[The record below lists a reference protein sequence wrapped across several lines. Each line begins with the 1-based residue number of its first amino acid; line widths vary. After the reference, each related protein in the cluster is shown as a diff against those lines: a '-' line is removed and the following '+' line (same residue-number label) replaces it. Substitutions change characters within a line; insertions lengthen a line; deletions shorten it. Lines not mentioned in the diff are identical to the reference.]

1 VVLWEA
7 IPFLLA
13 SSRHYSAFDRR
24 EEASTHRSGYA
35 VSEPSRT
42 PDRPAILGGVPVRPE
57 GPPEW
62 PLDDPAVHEAL
73 NHCAAEGA
81 WGKYHGP
88 YCDRLVDALKEMH
101 GCEHARLC
109 SSGTAAVELVLRGLK
124 VGPGDEVVLAAY
136 DFKGN
141 FANVVALG
149 ATPVLVDIRPD
160 NWQFDTDQLQS
171 ALSEKTKAILVTHL
185 HGGIVDMP
193 RVMEIARRGNLQVI
207 EDACQMPGARV
218 HGHVAGRW
226 GDVSV
231 LSFGGSKLLTAG
243 RGGAI
248 LTHEPELLQR
258 IKLYSHR
265 GNEAYPLSELQAA
278 VLLPQVVG
286 LDVRNRKRVENV
298 AVLCELLGED
308 SGLTMLRNPGGN
320 PKSETRNP
328 KEAPSTKSEIQ
339 KLTHGGDLDIGASD
353 LESPSD
359 FGFRH
364 SDLSE
369 PGYYKLG
376 FQYDP
381 AAFAGLSRDDFACA
395 MRAEGIALDPGFR
408 ALHLIHAKRRF
419 RAVGKLPVAT
429 DADARVL
436 TLHHPVLLEDAAA
449 MRQIA
454 DAVAKIRTFAEDL
467 SSARPS

>member
-1 VVLWEA
+1 M
-7 IPFLLA
+7 
-13 SSRHYSAFDRR
+13 
-24 EEASTHRSGYA
+24 
-35 VSEPSRT
+35 
-42 PDRPAILGGVPVRPE
+42 RPE
-57 GPPEW
+57 GPPDW

-73 NHCAAEGA
+73 ERCAADGT

-101 GCEHARLC
+101 GCDHARLC
-109 SSGTAAVELVLRGLK
+109 SSGTVAVELALRGLK

-141 FANVVALG
+141 FANVLAVG
-149 ATPVLVDIRPD
+149 AIPVLVDVRPD
-160 NWQFDTDQLQS
+160 NWQFDADQLQD
-171 ALSEKTKAILVTHL
+171 ALSEKTKAILVSHL

-193 RVMEIARRGNLQVI
+193 WVHEIARRSNLPVI

-218 HGHVAGRW
+218 HGEIAGRW

-243 RGGAI
+243 RGGAL

-258 IKLYSHR
+258 VRLYSHR

-278 VLLPQVVG
+278 ILLPQVEA
-286 LDVRNRKRVENV
+286 LSVRNQKRAENV
-298 AVLCELLGED
+298 VLLRELLGED
-308 SGLTMLRNPGGN
+308 SGLTMFRNPSPTECSAPLLSLKKGISHD
-320 PKSETRNP
+320 PRPVRN
-328 KEAPSTKSEIQ
+328 E
-339 KLTHGGDLDIGASD
+339 
-353 LESPSD
+353 
-359 FGFRH
+359 FRTTITQ
-364 SDLSE
+364 

-381 AAFAGLSRDDFACA
+381 AAFAGLSRDAFAAA

-408 ALHLIHAKRRF
+408 ALHLIHGKRRF
-419 RAVGKLPVAT
+419 RTVGDLPVAT
-429 DADARVL
+429 DADAGVL
-436 TLHHPVLLEDAAA
+436 TLHHPILLEDAAA

-454 DAVAKIRTFAEDL
+454 DAVAKMRAFAGEL

>member
-1 VVLWEA
+1 
-7 IPFLLA
+7 
-13 SSRHYSAFDRR
+13 
-24 EEASTHRSGYA
+24 
-35 VSEPSRT
+35 VSEPTRN
-42 PDRPAILGGVPVRPE
+42 PDRPAILGGTPVRPE

-62 PLDDPAVHEAL
+62 PLDDPAVHSAL
-73 NHCAAEGA
+73 ERCAAEGA

-88 YCDRLVDALKEMH
+88 YCDRLVDALKETH

-109 SSGTAAVELVLRGLK
+109 SSGTVAVELALRGLK

-141 FANVVALG
+141 FANVLAVG
-149 ATPVLVDIRPD
+149 ATPVLVDIRPN
-160 NWQFDTDQLQS
+160 NWQFDADQLQD
-171 ALSEKTKAILVTHL
+171 ALSEKTKAILVSHL

-193 RVMEIARRGNLQVI
+193 RVMEIARRSNLPVI
-207 EDACQMPGARV
+207 EDACQMPGATV
-218 HGHVAGRW
+218 YGEIAGRW
-226 GDVSV
+226 GDASV

-278 VLLPQVVG
+278 ILLPQVSE
-286 LDVRNRKRVENV
+286 LAVRNRKRGENV
-298 AVLCELLGED
+298 RVLCDLLGEG
-308 SGLTMLRNPGGN
+308 SGLTAFRNPAEE
-320 PKSETRNP
+320 PKAEEPR
-328 KEAPSTKSEIQ
+328 
-339 KLTHGGDLDIGASD
+339 
-353 LESPSD
+353 D
-359 FGFRH
+359 FGK
-364 SDLSE
+364 SLGS
-369 PGYYKLG
+369 GYYKLG

-381 AAFAGLSRDDFACA
+381 AAFAGLSRDDFAAA

-408 ALHLIHAKRRF
+408 ALHLIPGKRRF
-419 RAVGKLPVAT
+419 RAVGELPVAT

-454 DAVAKIRTFAEDL
+454 DAVARIRAFAGEL
-467 SSARPS
+467 SSARPCAS

>member
-1 VVLWEA
+1 MSK
-7 IPFLLA
+7 PT
-13 SSRHYSAFDRR
+13 RN
-24 EEASTHRSGYA
+24 
-35 VSEPSRT
+35 
-42 PDRPAILGGVPVRPE
+42 PDRPAIVGGAPVRPE

-62 PLDDPAVHEAL
+62 PLDDPAVHAAL
-73 NHCAAEGA
+73 ERCAAEGT
-81 WGKYHGP
+81 WGRYHGP
-88 YCDRLVDALKEMH
+88 YCDRLVEALKDMH

-109 SSGTAAVELVLRGLK
+109 SSGTAAVELALRGLK
-124 VGPGDEVVLAAY
+124 VGPGDEVVMAAY

-160 NWQFDTDQLQS
+160 NWQFDADQLQD
-171 ALSEKTKAILVTHL
+171 ALTEKTRAILVSHL

-193 RVMEIARRGNLQVI
+193 WVHEIARRSNVWVI
-207 EDACQMPGARV
+207 EDACQMPGATV
-218 HGHVAGRW
+218 DGEVAGRW

-243 RGGAI
+243 RGGAL
-248 LTHEPELLQR
+248 LTHDPELLQR
-258 IKLYSHR
+258 VRIYSHR
-265 GNEAYPLSELQAA
+265 GNEAYPLSEMQAA
-278 VLLPQVVG
+278 ILLPQVDS
-286 LDVRNRKRVENV
+286 LFVRNRKRAANV

-308 SGLTMLRNPGGN
+308 CGLSVFRNRSP
-320 PKSETRNP
+320 
-328 KEAPSTKSEIQ
+328 
-339 KLTHGGDLDIGASD
+339 ASHPD
-353 LESPSD
+353 AGSVRVTSVD
-359 FGFRH
+359 
-364 SDLSE
+364 SQ

-381 AAFAGLSRDDFACA
+381 AAFDGLSRDDFAAA

-408 ALHLIHAKRRF
+408 ALHLIHGKRRF
-419 RAVGKLPVAT
+419 RTVGKLPVAT

-454 DAVAKIRTFAEDL
+454 DAVAKIRSFAGEL

>member
-1 VVLWEA
+1 VTK
-7 IPFLLA
+7 PT
-13 SSRHYSAFDRR
+13 RN
-24 EEASTHRSGYA
+24 
-35 VSEPSRT
+35 
-42 PDRPAILGGVPVRPE
+42 PDRPAILGGAPVRPE
-57 GPPEW
+57 GPPDW
-62 PLDDPAVHEAL
+62 PLDDPAVHAVLER
-73 NHCAAEGA
+73 CAAEGT

-88 YCDRLVDALKEMH
+88 HCDRFVDALKEMH

-109 SSGTAAVELVLRGLK
+109 SSGTAAVELALRGLK
-124 VGPGDEVVLAAY
+124 VGPGDEVVMAAY

-149 ATPVLVDIRPD
+149 ATPVLIDIRPD
-160 NWQFDTDQLQS
+160 NWQFDADQLQD
-171 ALSEKTKAILVTHL
+171 ALTEKTRAILVSHL

-193 RVMEIARRGNLQVI
+193 WVHEIARRSNVWVI
-207 EDACQMPGARV
+207 EDACQMPGALV
-218 HGHVAGRW
+218 YGEVAGRW

-243 RGGAI
+243 RGGAL

-258 IKLYSHR
+258 VRLYSHR
-265 GNEAYPLSELQAA
+265 GNEAYPLSEMQAA
-278 VLLPQVVG
+278 ILLPQVDS
-286 LDVRNRKRVENV
+286 LFVRNRKRAANV

-308 SGLTMLRNPGGN
+308 CGLSVFRNPEGN

-328 KEAPSTKSEIQ
+328 KEAPSTESETQ
-339 KLTHGGDLDIGASD
+339 VRTHAGDLDIRASD
-353 LESPSD
+353 LEFPLD
-359 FGFRH
+359 FGFRD
-364 SDLSE
+364 SDLSK

-381 AAFAGLSRDDFACA
+381 AAFAGLSRDDFAAA

-408 ALHLIHAKRRF
+408 ALHLIHGKRRF
-419 RAVGKLPVAT
+419 RSVGELPVAT

-454 DAVAKIRTFAEDL
+454 DAVAKIRAFAGEL